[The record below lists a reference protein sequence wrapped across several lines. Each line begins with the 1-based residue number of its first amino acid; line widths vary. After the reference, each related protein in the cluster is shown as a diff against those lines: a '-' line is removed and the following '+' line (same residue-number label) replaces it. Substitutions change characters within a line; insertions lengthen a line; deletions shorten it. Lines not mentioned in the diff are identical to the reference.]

1 LDKEKLEFFRQLLLQ
16 EKKKIIEKIEKL
28 KKGDIYVDKD
38 ETKDMVDAAADE
50 IDKAFL
56 MRIRDREMKLLNKI
70 EEALQ
75 RIENGTYGICES
87 CGCEIEEKRL
97 KARPV
102 ATLCISCK
110 EEQEELERKKRYE
123 G

>member
-1 LDKEKLEFFRQLLLQ
+1 MDKEKLEFFRQLLLQ

>member
-1 LDKEKLEFFRQLLLQ
+1 
-16 EKKKIIEKIEKL
+16 
-28 KKGDIYVDKD
+28 
-38 ETKDMVDAAADE
+38 MVDAAADE

-70 EEALQ
+70 EEALK

-102 ATLCISCK
+102 ATLCIACK
-110 EEQEELERKKRYE
+110 EEQEELEKKRRI
-123 G
+123 